1 MTRTFSSVNTKWS
14 TAYCIENRTP
24 ILISTSKF
32 KKAKITIK
40 SCK

>member
-1 MTRTFSSVNTKWS
+1 MTKTFSPVNTKWS

-24 ILISTSKF
+24 ILVSTSKF
-32 KKAKITIK
+32 KKIKVTIK